1 MSIKN
6 ENEICKII
14 AFCIGVLIAIA
25 HAGNAN
31 AQNPYIP
38 LQIQPVQIMTP
49 YELQGIDNYEQ
60 RRRENQYRYEQ
71 RLRDLQQYQ
80 QQQELIDAIKW
91 IEQNKH

>member
-1 MSIKN
+1 MNIN
-6 ENEICKII
+6 EKAMILASFVIGMII
-14 AFCIGVLIAIA
+14 G
-25 HAGNAN
+25 AN
-31 AQNPYIP
+31 DACAQNPYIP
-38 LQIQPVQIMTP
+38 LQVQPVQIMTP

-60 RRRENQYRYEQ
+60 RQLENQYRYEQ